1 MALHESEDD
10 SGSESL
16 RQIPDDI
23 LTVDD
28 AQSPFVGQ
36 SPAPFTAPSSPTS
49 SQRNTSIPN
58 GANGH
63 MDDPG
68 MQYLAAALG
77 QPISRSHAAT
87 EPSSTATASKI
98 RYLQNDED
106 ELRQRL
112 DALVFRHGLDH
123 PAAIDTHL
131 RLGTV
136 FVKQGRYKA
145 AEIAFTQVIDNARK
159 VLGVAHPTTIRGTSL
174 GGATTIALIG
184 LRDSILRNCE
194 HFRILRTELSC
205 LEIICI
211 SLSRRLLHIHRLGAS
226 SGVLQGLE

>member
-10 SGSESL
+10 SGSEYL

-36 SPAPFTAPSSPTS
+36 SPAPFTAPPSPAPSEKDTS
-49 SQRNTSIPN
+49 S
-58 GANGH
+58 ANGEN
-63 MDDPG
+63 DLINDPG
-68 MQYLAAALG
+68 MQYFAAALEM
-77 QPISRSHAAT
+77 PISRNHAAT
-87 EPSSTATASKI
+87 EPSSTATASKT
-98 RYLQNDED
+98 RYLQKDED

-112 DALVFRHGLDH
+112 DALIFRLGLDH

-131 RLGTV
+131 RLGII
-136 FVKQGRYKA
+136 FFKQGRFKA
-145 AEIAFTQVIDNARK
+145 AEIAFTQVIENGRK

-184 LRDSILRNCE
+184 LRDSMLRNCD
-194 HFRILRTELSC
+194 HFRIRRTELF
-205 LEIICI
+205 
-211 SLSRRLLHIHRLGAS
+211 
-226 SGVLQGLE
+226 